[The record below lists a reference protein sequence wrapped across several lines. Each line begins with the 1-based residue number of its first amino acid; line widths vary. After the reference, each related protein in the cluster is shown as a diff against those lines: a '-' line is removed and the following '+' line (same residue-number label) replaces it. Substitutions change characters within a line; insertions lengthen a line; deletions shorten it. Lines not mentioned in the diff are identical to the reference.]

1 MELISRLQ
9 PRRSHP
15 QQDDASARLQLAQ
28 LQLES
33 VGIDGHGRSA
43 GRQVGE
49 PFCCGAAC
57 SPVYAQPRLRQPE
70 PECDF
75 NLQVVCTC
83 AKTVPRGDS
92 RWAQVAT
99 IERSVASRRA
109 AQSVLPWC
117 YAQHRRVQPA
127 EHPRARAAGAP
138 AARPVGCVLTYAVFY
153 IAVVYTLLLLLFI
166 PKR

>member
-1 MELISRLQ
+1 MELVSRLQ

-15 QQDDASARLQLAQ
+15 QQDDARARFQLAQ

-33 VGIDGHGRSA
+33 VGRDGHGRSA

-49 PFCCGAAC
+49 PFCCRTAC

-75 NLQVVCTC
+75 NLQVVWPCTE
-83 AKTVPRGDS
+83 TVPRGDS

-109 AQSVLPWC
+109 AQSVLPWR
-117 YAQHRRVQPA
+117 YAQHRRLQPA
-127 EHPRARAAGAP
+127 EHPRSRCTWGARRR
-138 AARPVGCVLTYAVFY
+138 ARPVGALAVSAGCMRLVDSVAFQ
-153 IAVVYTLLLLLFI
+153 AAA
-166 PKR
+166 